1 MSNVSS
7 CSERKSQRTRRSHTK
22 VLPCNSTVCNKA
34 ANCVRHKPK
43 SKGLDYQ
50 ATFPVI
56 DAICIGFKC
65 KQEDI
70 D

>member
-1 MSNVSS
+1 M
-7 CSERKSQRTRRSHTK
+7 
-22 VLPCNSTVCNKA
+22 CNKA

-50 ATFPVI
+50 AAFPVN
-56 DAICIGFKC
+56 DVICIGFKC
-65 KQEDI
+65 KQADI